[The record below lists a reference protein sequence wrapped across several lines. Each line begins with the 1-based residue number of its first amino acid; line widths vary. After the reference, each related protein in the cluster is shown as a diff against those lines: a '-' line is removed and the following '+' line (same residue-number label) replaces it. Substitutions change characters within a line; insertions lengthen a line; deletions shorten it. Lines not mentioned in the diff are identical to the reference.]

1 MRIRDEITDRE
12 YQNAELKQFVN
23 ISIKHRRA
31 LLVMATGTGKTRVA
45 ISLVEL
51 LMRNSWVKNVLF
63 LADRTAL
70 VKQAYKNFTKLLPG
84 TFCVLSDDNKPD
96 LTARVMFSTYQTM
109 INYIDRDTKDFSV
122 GRFDLIIVDEAHRS
136 IFGKYGDIFDYFD
149 SLLVGLT
156 ATPRSEVDRS
166 TYQLFE
172 QEQGRTQFRL

>member
-1 MRIRDEITDRE
+1 M
-12 YQNAELKQFVN
+12 
-23 ISIKHRRA
+23 
-31 LLVMATGTGKTRVA
+31 
-45 ISLVEL
+45 
-51 LMRNSWVKNVLF
+51 
-63 LADRTAL
+63 
-70 VKQAYKNFTKLLPG
+70 
-84 TFCVLSDDNKPD
+84 SDDNKPD

-172 QEQGRTQFRL
+172 Q